1 MASMGSHS
9 SSSAAA
15 LLQSIYTTI
24 WPQVHAKLKGI
35 LSTPI
40 QATICND
47 QTKKYC
53 LTKLHFPLHSTSLL
67 QPFQVSRSA
76 PLEVRKQVI
85 HLSFD
90 IVQKLLGFT
99 FKRNLESSLSGF
111 PSIIHGLCMLID
123 PVFIVNVN

>member
-1 MASMGSHS
+1 MGHRECDP
-9 SSSAAA
+9 
-15 LLQSIYTTI
+15 LPIYLYYGTSTI

-53 LTKLHFPLHSTSLL
+53 LTKLHFSPSGLTQLFFFS
-67 QPFQVSRSA
+67 

-90 IVQKLLGFT
+90 TVFFCFIKIDVSYDFHNKLFQ
-99 FKRNLESSLSGF
+99 
-111 PSIIHGLCMLID
+111 I
-123 PVFIVNVN
+123 

>member
-1 MASMGSHS
+1 MASMGSQH

-53 LTKLHFPLHSTSLL
+53 LTKLHFPLHYFRKSFS
-67 QPFQVSRSA
+67 

-90 IVQKLLGFT
+90 IVQKLLLYF
-99 FKRNLESSLSGF
+99 
-111 PSIIHGLCMLID
+111 
-123 PVFIVNVN
+123 

>member
-53 LTKLHFPLHSTSLL
+53 LTKLHFPLHYFPSPTFPTS
-67 QPFQVSRSA
+67 

-99 FKRNLESSLSGF
+99 FKET
-111 PSIIHGLCMLID
+111 
-123 PVFIVNVN
+123 